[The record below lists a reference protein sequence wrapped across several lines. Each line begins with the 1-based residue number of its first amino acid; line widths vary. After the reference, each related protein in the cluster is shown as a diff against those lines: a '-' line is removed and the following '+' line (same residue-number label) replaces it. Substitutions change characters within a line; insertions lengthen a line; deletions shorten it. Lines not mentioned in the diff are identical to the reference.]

1 MTERNQDWEHY
12 FSSLPKSEAKQ
23 GIIHTYLRGIPFSFL
38 TASSVFSIKRLDPG
52 TRLLIE
58 AMSLPEKGCILDLGC
73 GYGPIGIAAAILNPK
88 LHIIMS
94 DVNMRA
100 IHLAAKNIEINR
112 VVNAQIRHGY
122 LYEPVKDETFNA
134 VLSNPPVSAGM
145 AIVKAII
152 TGAPKVMAAKATLQM
167 VVRSKIGAKTL
178 PAIFDETFGNVRILD
193 RKSGYRVLMA
203 EKQ

>member
-1 MTERNQDWEHY
+1 
-12 FSSLPKSEAKQ
+12 
-23 GIIHTYLRGIPFSFL
+23 
-38 TASSVFSIKRLDPG
+38 
-52 TRLLIE
+52 
-58 AMSLPEKGCILDLGC
+58 MSLPEKGCILDLGC